1 MRMEIEMFFCA
12 GILGKEIECDNIF
25 AVSTYLIPGRGILVI
40 PFVYSFTFMGLIF
53 LWLRF

>member
-25 AVSTYLIPGRGILVI
+25 AVSTYLSNPQVILVI